1 MCNKHEVEYVTL
13 FTANGVGVGSDDL
26 ICHYCAE
33 GKSVEVGGD
42 GEGVPDVVD
51 KEDKVEIQKI
61 NSERKSSKRAIKITD
76 GI

>member
-26 ICHYCAE
+26 VCHYCAE

-42 GEGVPDVVD
+42 GEG
-51 KEDKVEIQKI
+51 
-61 NSERKSSKRAIKITD
+61 SRCC
-76 GI
+76 